1 METRDGGHCYAT
13 VECQNGGKMFYK
25 KDFELWEHC
34 SVGSEQTFE
43 DPRIGKFAYVAQ
55 EQDS

>member
-43 DPRIGKFAYVAQ
+43 DPRIGKFA
-55 EQDS
+55 